1 MTPREIIAEAWAIT
15 TREPLLR
22 RWSFV
27 SSLLET
33 LLNIKLFGYQAYFA
47 YSYFVL
53 HHQAGLF
60 DDVILLYQ
68 HVGMTWTVVIVL
80 FFLLLL
86 LVEFFLPHLCLGS
99 IIGLTA
105 KAYAGEKNPQGGLVL
120 GLYNFFPI
128 FAIHEFL
135 FLSSITTLTTAT
147 SLTLRYVD
155 GTIKFGAIVI
165 LFLIFCSTNILKFFF
180 SFAEEGVVI
189 QKLGIFESIGRS
201 FKLIVSHLKHVMFLL
216 LLLLVISIRIIMNA
230 LIVVLIPA
238 AVIGIGFLLTYFFT
252 PSVSYIAAG
261 VLGVILTLVTS
272 YFFAYLHAFKI
283 AVWTIMYIELMKKKD
298 LDVIEV
304 GDL

>member
-15 TREPLLR
+15 TREPLIR
-22 RWSFV
+22 RWSFI

-47 YSYFVL
+47 YSYFVSG
-53 HHQAGLF
+53 HQAGLF
-60 DDVILLYQ
+60 DDVILLYN
-68 HVGMTWTVVIVL
+68 HTGATVTTVVVI

-86 LVEFFLPHLCLGS
+86 VVEFFLPHLCLGAV
-99 IIGLTA
+99 IGLTA
-105 KAYAGEKNPQGGLVL
+105 KSYNGEKNPEGGLVM

-135 FLSSITTLTTAT
+135 FLSSITTLTTAV
-147 SLTLRYVD
+147 SLTLRYID
-155 GTIKFGAIVI
+155 GSVKFGLVAILLI
-165 LFLIFCSTNILKFFF
+165 IFCAMNILKFSF

-189 QKLGIFESIGRS
+189 QKLGIFQAIARS
-201 FKLIVSHLKHVMFLL
+201 FKLIVSHLKQVMFLL
-216 LLLLVISIRIIMNA
+216 LLLLVISIRILLNA
-230 LIVVLIPA
+230 LMVIIIPGI
-238 AVIGIGFLLTYFFT
+238 VIGIGFLLTLFLST
-252 PSVSYIAAG
+252 TASYILAG
-261 VLGVILTLVTS
+261 IIGVALTVVAS

-283 AVWTIMYIELMKKKD
+283 AVWTITYIELMKKKD